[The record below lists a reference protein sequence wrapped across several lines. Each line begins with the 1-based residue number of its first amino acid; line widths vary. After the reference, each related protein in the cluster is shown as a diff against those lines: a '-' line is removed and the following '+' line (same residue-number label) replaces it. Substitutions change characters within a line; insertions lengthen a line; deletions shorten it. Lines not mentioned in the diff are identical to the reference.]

1 MIKFKLREAMDNTH
15 MNIEQLHKASGISRN
30 TISLLFHGKMKG
42 IRMSTLDSLA
52 TALKIDDVNELL
64 EYQSKECPYCHSEEN
79 KDLPADGGTLAHIE
93 GNGRTLV
100 VEETAKS
107 LITGTIDVCGVVRI
121 NYCPMRG
128 RKLGGKRQ

>member
-15 MNIEQLHKASGISRN
+15 MNIEQLHEASGISRN
-30 TISLLFHGKMKG
+30 TISLLLHGKMKG

-79 KDLPADGGTLAHIE
+79 KDLPADEGTLAHIE
-93 GNGRTLV
+93 GNGRTL
-100 VEETAKS
+100 EELGAF
-107 LITGTIDVCGVVRI
+107 IDD
-121 NYCPMRG
+121 
-128 RKLGGKRQ
+128 KLKDVQDAIDSQMKKYLK